1 MVKAT
6 TEHRTIS
13 MTGFAALRGAGLGHD
28 WAWEMRAVNGKG
40 LDLRLRLPDGI
51 DGLEAAV
58 REAVGR
64 AVARGNVTVNLKLSR
79 VEGGEAVRIS
89 ATGLAAALGALARIE
104 AEAGRVGL
112 DLAPSRASDILVLR
126 GVTEQGAPDLPD
138 TAALRALLLAD
149 LDRVLDDFN
158 AMRRAEGAALGAV
171 IAAQIDRIEAI
182 AEASARAAEARR
194 PEVSAALVAA
204 LARVMEGAPGA
215 DAPRVAQELALLA
228 VKADVTEE
236 LDRLRAHVGAARA
249 LLADAAPVGRKFDF
263 LSQEFSREANT
274 LCSKSGSSALTALGL
289 DLKHVIDQMRE
300 QIQNVE

>member
-13 MTGFAALRGAGLGHD
+13 MTGFAALRGGGLGHD